1 MNCKRSID
9 ILLATYN
16 GQAYLREQIDSILA
30 QSNQDWQLLIRD
42 DASDDKTLS
51 IIKDYVAK
59 YSDKVKLIEDNSGH
73 LGASLNFQ
81 RLLENSI
88 AEYIMFSDQDDVW
101 LPNKIEVT
109 LNLMKATEKECP
121 NKPILVHTDLRVV
134 DFQLKTIAKSTWR
147 YQGTPPETGNDLNK
161 VMLQNVAT
169 GCTIM
174 INRKAK
180 EVSLPIAKEA
190 VMHDWW
196 IVINVAMR
204 GKIAYVPDQL
214 VLYRQHSN
222 NAVGA
227 KKVPGINVPVFLK
240 NLFSLKKRILNHY
253 RMVKSYDPNAT
264 FWSVVLKKI
273 ASKIAQD
280 VDDIIV

>member
-42 DASDDKTLS
+42 DVSDDNTLS

-109 LNLMKATEKECP
+109 LNLMKTTEKECP
-121 NKPILVHTDLRVV
+121 NKPILVHTDSRVV
-134 DFQLKTIAKSTWR
+134 DSQLKTIAKSTWR
-147 YQGTPPETGNDLNK
+147 YQRTPPEAGNDLNK

-180 EVSLPIAKEA
+180 EVSLPIPKEA

-196 IVINVAMR
+196 IVINVATH
-204 GKIAYVPDQL
+204 GKIAHVPDQL

-227 KKVPGINVPVFLK
+227 KKAPRTNVRVFLK
-240 NLFSLKKRILNHY
+240 NLFSLKERILNHY

-273 ASKIAQD
+273 ASKIAQKYR
-280 VDDIIV
+280 

>member
-1 MNCKRSID
+1 MNSKRSTD

-16 GQAYLREQIDSILA
+16 GQEYLKEQIDSILA

-42 DASDDKTLS
+42 DASDDDTLN
-51 IIKDYVAK
+51 IIKDYVAR
-59 YSDKVKLIEDNSGH
+59 YSDNIKLIEDSGCH

-101 LPNKIEVT
+101 LPPKIEAT
-109 LNLMKATEKECP
+109 LNLMKATEKAYP

-134 DFQLKTIAKSTWR
+134 DSQLKTIAKSTWR
-147 YQGTPPETGNDLNK
+147 YQRSFPETGNDLSK
-161 VMLQNVAT
+161 VILQNVAT

-180 EVSLPIAKEA
+180 TISLPIPKEA

-196 IVINVAMR
+196 IAINVAKH
-204 GKIAYVPDQL
+204 GKIVYIPDQL
-214 VLYRQHSN
+214 VLYRQHHN
-222 NAVGA
+222 NVVGA
-227 KKVPGINVPVFLK
+227 KKVPRVDTQVFLK

-253 RMVKSYDPNAT
+253 RMVKKYDPNAT
-264 FWSVVLKKI
+264 LWLVVLKKV
-273 ASKIAQD
+273 ASKIAKKFK
-280 VDDIIV
+280 

>member
-1 MNCKRSID
+1 MPEMNQKRNID

-42 DASDDKTLS
+42 DASDDDTLS
-51 IIKDYVAK
+51 IIKDYVTR
-59 YSDKVKLIEDNSGH
+59 YPDRVKLIEDNSGH

-88 AEYIMFSDQDDVW
+88 TEYIMFCDQDDVW
-101 LPNKIEVT
+101 LPNKIEAT
-109 LNLMKATEKECP
+109 LKLMKTTEKSYP
-121 NKPILVHTDLRVV
+121 DKPILVHTDLRVV
-134 DFQLKTIAKSTWR
+134 DSQLKTIATSTWR
-147 YQGTPPETGNDLNK
+147 YQKTPPETGNDFNK

-174 INRKAK
+174 INEKAK
-180 EVSLPIAKEA
+180 VVSLPIPKEA

-196 IVINVAMR
+196 IAINVAKH
-204 GKIAYVPDQL
+204 GEIVYIPDQL
-214 VLYRQHSN
+214 VLYRQHLN

-227 KKVPGINVPVFLK
+227 KKATKINTGGFLK
-240 NLFSLKKRILNHY
+240 NLLALKQRILNHY
-253 RMVKSYDPNAT
+253 KMVKKHDPNAT

-273 ASKIAQD
+273 ASKIAQKYR
-280 VDDIIV
+280 